1 LRRSTASMATKPGA
15 VTGYEAR
22 YDFPWRDAPP
32 ERPYLFASV
41 PRSGSTY
48 VSHLL
53 WATGCLGAP
62 LEYLNFEPSG
72 PYGSA
77 SESPAAQADLW
88 RAALHRRTSPNGVF
102 GLKAFPLQLEGVHAA
117 NPALVANVMRTLFPR
132 GRVPKVV
139 ELRRRD
145 RTAHAISYAR
155 ALLSGIWRKEQEPD
169 DRPEPAY
176 SREAMA
182 RAARMIELQDESWQ
196 AMYRDLRIEPL
207 VIWYEDVL
215 AAPGAAVSGV
225 AAYLEVAL
233 DPAAAVD
240 VPAIERQSQA
250 GARAWAERHTAR

>member
-1 LRRSTASMATKPGA
+1 MTLRPGA
-15 VTGYEAR
+15 VTGYETQF
-22 YDFPWRDAPP
+22 DFPSREAPP
-32 ERPYLFASV
+32 ELIYLLASV

-53 WATGCLGAP
+53 WGTGCLGAP
-62 LEYLNFEPSG
+62 LEYLNFEPAG
-72 PYGSA
+72 PYGFA

-88 RAALHRRTSPNGVF
+88 RTALDRRTSPNGVF
-102 GLKAFPLQLEGVHAA
+102 GLKAFPLQLEEIYRI
-117 NPALVANVMRTLFPR
+117 NPHLIANVMKTLFPR
-132 GRVPKVV
+132 GQRARVV

-176 SREAMA
+176 SSEAMA
-182 RAARMIELQDESWQ
+182 RAARMIEQQEAAWQ
-196 AMYRDLRIEPL
+196 AMYRDLRVEPL

-215 AAPGAAVSGV
+215 ADPGAALAAV
-225 AAYLEVAL
+225 ADYLGVAL
-233 DPAAAVD
+233 DPAATVT

-250 GARAWAERHTAR
+250 GARAWAERHAAG

>member
-1 LRRSTASMATKPGA
+1 MKPGA

-22 YDFPWRDAPP
+22 FDFPLREQPP
-32 ERPYLFASV
+32 SLVYLLASV

-53 WATGCLGAP
+53 WGTGCLGAP

-77 SESPAAQADLW
+77 SESPAAQVELW
-88 RAALHRRTSPNGVF
+88 SSALHRRTSPNGVF
-102 GLKAFPLQLEGVHAA
+102 GLKAFPLQLEGVHRA
-117 NPALVANVMRTLFPR
+117 NPQLVGTVMQTLFAR
-132 GRVPKVV
+132 GRQARVV

-169 DRPEPAY
+169 DRPEPEY
-176 SREAMA
+176 SREALV
-182 RAARMIELQDESWQ
+182 RATRMIEQQEESWQ
-196 AMYRDLRIEPL
+196 AMYRDLRIDPL

-215 AAPGAAVSGV
+215 ADPAAAIDAV
-225 AAYLEVAL
+225 AGYLGGAL
-233 DPAAAVD
+233 DPAAAIA

-250 GARAWAERHTAR
+250 GARAWAERHAAG

>member
-1 LRRSTASMATKPGA
+1 VTLSEGA
-15 VTGYEAR
+15 VTGYEAQF
-22 YDFPWRDAPP
+22 DFPLREAPP
-32 ERPYLFASV
+32 DQVYLLASV

-72 PYGSA
+72 PYGAA
-77 SESPAAQADLW
+77 SESPAAQAELW
-88 RAALHRRTSPNGVF
+88 RSALRRRTAPNGMF
-102 GLKAFPLQLEGVHAA
+102 GLKAFPLQLEGVHQA
-117 NPALVANVMRTLFPR
+117 NPRLVAEVMRTLFAR
-132 GRVPKVV
+132 GRRGRVV

-169 DRPEPAY
+169 DRSEPEY
-176 SREAMA
+176 SREAVA
-182 RAARMIELQDESWQ
+182 RAARMIEQQDQSWQ
-196 AMYRDLRIEPL
+196 AMYRDLRLEPL

-215 AAPGAAVSGV
+215 TDPVAAVAAVAGYLGV
-225 AAYLEVAL
+225 TL

-250 GARAWAERHTAR
+250 GARLWAERHAEG